1 MSEQAIYGDA
11 ACYGVELINRSGN
24 GALPVGEHDFAEA
37 MDRCVLVDKTMFIA
51 DVLDA
56 DASVVA
62 CCRPEG
68 FGKSMN
74 LSMLKAFLE
83 RPTVGQVDRGLFAGS
98 QIWDAGVGRYRDEF
112 ACYPVISLDF
122 SVAARCGTNVVG
134 VVHDALSGECA
145 RLLPL
150 LEAPDLARDKVRHIE
165 RVARGVASADEFNS
179 VLGIL
184 IELLEMACDE
194 QVVLLVDGYDAAWLD
209 RSNARSSSGADPAE
223 LLDHVLFDAIAAA
236 GKSLRL
242 ACLMGERPGPAELA
256 LSSRGCSYC
265 MSTSLL
271 DWCDRWFGFSDDEV
285 HALLNRAGR
294 AEFLDDAREWFEGY
308 RFGRFYCSSP
318 ARVIDF
324 LNRGCTPPVRADL
337 YGFADCLSRVAGD
350 WNLERLSTLFDLLE
364 PHGCVETPL
373 CLGAVVSN
381 DACVDDVWTAL
392 CLSGF
397 LTTDM
402 VEEPGNGA
410 RSRALRLPNGE
421 LRQAVRLVII
431 EWFECAAEDVR
442 DVDAFRDG
450 LCRGNEDTVR
460 QALRRILSDAG
471 VGAVEMDSPL
481 PCHLLLQGLCF
492 GMPGYANPSSNRKH
506 GADRWDIQV
515 FPTGRMLDV
524 ADTLGMLDERPL
536 VTMNMMY
543 DPDVDAL
550 GLELLAVQAL
560 LDIER
565 DGIDEIRVP
574 RPGVG
579 RMRWGF
585 GFDGQHVS
593 VVCQR
598 L

>member
-1 MSEQAIYGDA
+1 MSEQVIYGDTA
-11 ACYGVELINRSGN
+11 HYGVELINRSGN

-83 RPTVGQVDRGLFAGS
+83 RPRVGQVDRGLFAGS
-98 QIWDAGVGRYRDEF
+98 QIWDAGGGRYRDEY
-112 ACYPVISLDF
+112 ACYPVILLDF
-122 SVAARCGTNVVG
+122 SDAARCGVNVVG
-134 VVHDALSGECA
+134 VVRDALSGECA
-145 RLLPL
+145 RLLAF
-150 LEAPDLARDKVRHIE
+150 LEVPDLPRDKVRHIE
-165 RVARGVASADEFNS
+165 RVARGVASADEVNS

-194 QVVLLVDGYDAAWLD
+194 QVVLLVDGYDAPWLSRFAMRDACGSCPAGLLD
-209 RSNARSSSGADPAE
+209 R
-223 LLDHVLFDAIAAA
+223 VLFDAIAAA
-236 GKSLRL
+236 GDSLRL
-242 ACLMGERPGPAELA
+242 ACLMGEYPGPAEVA
-256 LSSRGCSYC
+256 LSLRGCSYC
-265 MSTSLL
+265 MSTPLSG
-271 DWCDRWFGFSDDEV
+271 WCDRWFGFSDDEV
-285 HALLNRAGR
+285 QALLSHAGR
-294 AEFLDDAREWFEGY
+294 GEFLDNAREWFEGY
-308 RFGRFYCSSP
+308 RFGGFYCSSP
-318 ARVIDF
+318 SRVIDF

-337 YGFADCLSRVAGD
+337 YGFADCLSRVVAG
-350 WNLERLSTLFDLLE
+350 WNLDRLSTLFELLE
-364 PHGCVETPL
+364 AHGSVEVPL
-373 CLGAVVSN
+373 RMSAVGL
-381 DACVDDVWTAL
+381 DASTDDDLWTAL
-392 CLSGF
+392 YLSGF

-402 VEEPGNGA
+402 VEEPGNSV
-410 RSRALRLPNGE
+410 RLRALRLPNGE
-421 LRQAVRLVII
+421 LRQALRLVII

-450 LCRGNEDTVR
+450 LCRGDEDTVR
-460 QALRRILSDAG
+460 QALRRILGDAG
-471 VGAVEMDSPL
+471 VGAVEMDLPL
-481 PCHLLLQGLCF
+481 PYHLLLQGLCF
-492 GMPGYANPSSNRKH
+492 GMPGYANPSSNRKR

-515 FPTGRMLDV
+515 FPAGRMLDV

-574 RPGVG
+574 RPGIG
-579 RMRWGF
+579 RVRWGF

>member
-1 MSEQAIYGDA
+1 MSEQAIYGDTA
-11 ACYGVELINRSGN
+11 YCGVELINRSGN

-56 DASVVA
+56 DAAVVV

-83 RPTVGQVDRGLFAGS
+83 CPTVGQVNRGLFAGS
-98 QIWDAGVGRYRDEF
+98 QIWDAGGGRYRDEY

-122 SVAARCGTNVVG
+122 SGAARCGANVDG
-134 VVHDALSGECA
+134 VVRDALSGECA
-145 RLLPL
+145 RLLAL
-150 LEAPDLARDKVRHIE
+150 LEAPDLPRDKMRHIE
-165 RVARGVASADEFNS
+165 RVARGVASADEVNS
-179 VLGIL
+179 VLGVL
-184 IELLEMACDE
+184 VELLEMACDE
-194 QVVLLVDGYDAAWLD
+194 QVVLLVDGYDAAW
-209 RSNARSSSGADPAE
+209 SGRASAGDASGVGPVE
-223 LLDHVLFDAIAAA
+223 LLDRVQFDAIAAA
-236 GKSLRL
+236 GDSLRL
-242 ACLMGERPGPAELA
+242 ACLMGEYPGLAETA

-265 MSTSLL
+265 LSTPLST
-271 DWCDRWFGFSDDEV
+271 WCDRWFGFSDAEV
-285 HALLNRAGR
+285 QALLGHAGR
-294 AEFLDDAREWFEGY
+294 GEFLDDAREWFEGY
-308 RFGRFYCSSP
+308 RFGGAYCSSP
-318 ARVIDF
+318 ARVIGF
-324 LNRGCTPPVRADL
+324 LDRVCTAPVRADL
-337 YGFADCLSRVAGD
+337 YGYADCLSRVVAG
-350 WNLERLSTLFDLLE
+350 WNLDRLSVLFDLLE
-364 PHGCVETPL
+364 PHGCVEVPL
-373 CLGAVVSN
+373 CLGAAGPEAST
-381 DACVDDVWTAL
+381 DDDLWTAL
-392 CLSGF
+392 YLSGF

-402 VEEPGNGA
+402 VEEPGNSA

-421 LRQAVRLVII
+421 LRQALRLVII
-431 EWFECAAEDVR
+431 EWFECTAEDVR
-442 DVDAFRDG
+442 DVNAFRDG
-450 LCRGNEDTVR
+450 LCCGDEDTVR
-460 QALRRILSDAG
+460 QALRRILGDAG
-471 VGAVEMDSPL
+471 VGAVVMDSPL
-481 PCHLLLQGLCF
+481 PYLLLLQGLCF
-492 GMPGYANPSSNRKH
+492 GMPGYANPSSNRKC

-574 RPGVG
+574 RPGIG
-579 RMRWGF
+579 RVRWGF